1 MEKSERSEMEWKEEH
16 DVLLCREIL
25 VSQPFKFKER
35 TVERGKIW
43 DEIANRLNNC
53 QTLNFRVNKRSVRER
68 FKLIKEKFKR
78 KIQEEEKASG
88 IDVEPASELD
98 QALEDICA
106 LEESLPAEAMDSKQA
121 KAAEA
126 NKLKAEEIR
135 QKAMESFGQTKAREG
150 QEEPAKKKRR
160 GGNDSIQFLREKSEK
175 ELEVRKQEL
184 KLKEKEQERLFE
196 QQREMMRLMQS
207 QQQSMMDLVT
217 KLVNK

>member
-1 MEKSERSEMEWKEEH
+1 MLTERSEMQWKEEH

-25 VSQPFKFKER
+25 VSPPFKFKER

-43 DEIANRLNNC
+43 DEIANRLNNY
-53 QTLNFRVNKRSVRER
+53 QTLKFRVNKRSVRER
-68 FKLIKEKFKR
+68 FKLMKEKFKR
-78 KIQEEEKASG
+78 KIQDEEKASG
-88 IDVEPASELD
+88 IDVEPASELE

-106 LEESLPAEAMDSKQA
+106 LEESLPEEVMDSKQA
-121 KAAEA
+121 KAEA

-135 QKAMESFGQTKAREG
+135 QKAMESFGQTEAREG
-150 QEEPAKKKRR
+150 QEKPAKEKRR

-207 QQQSMMDLVT
+207 QQRSMMALVS

>member
-1 MEKSERSEMEWKEEH
+1 MEWKEEH

-43 DEIANRLNNC
+43 DEIANQWNNC
-53 QTLNFRVNKRSVRER
+53 QTLKFRVNKRSVRER

-78 KIQEEEKASG
+78 KIQDKEKASG
-88 IDVEPASELD
+88 IDVEPASELE

-106 LEESLPAEAMDSKQA
+106 LQESLPAEVLDSKQA
-121 KAAEA
+121 KAEA

-135 QKAMESFGQTKAREG
+135 QKAMESFGQTKPREG

-160 GGNDSIQFLREKSEK
+160 GRNDSIQFLREKSEK
-175 ELEVRKQEL
+175 ELEVRKQGL

-196 QQREMMRLMQS
+196 QQQEMMRLMQS
-207 QQQSMMDLVT
+207 QQQSMMDLVS